1 MFRKS
6 LAVLAVSLAL
16 TAPLCADAVVD
27 WNAIASQVI
36 SAGGRPGPSTLIDFA
51 VVHAAVYDAVQAIDG
66 RYEPYAVEIT
76 GASGSPEAAAAKAAR
91 DVLVNRFPAQAA
103 SIEST
108 YQSYLTA
115 KGLSASD
122 PGIAVG
128 AAAAAGIIELRTGDG
143 AFPATPPPPF
153 TGGGEPGMWRPT
165 PSYLSGAPA
174 GFSPMAASWLGEV
187 KPFAIKSASKFRAK
201 RPPQMKSKEYTRDF
215 NEVKAVGALSGGTRT
230 QEQTEIAYFWSDNT
244 PVQWH
249 RALRGFATASGGN
262 IGDVARLFALAS
274 FAAADAI
281 ITCWE
286 TKIHYNFWRPVTAIQ
301 EAASDGNPD
310 TAPDVTWQPLLNTP
324 NYPDYTSGANNVTGA
339 MTRTLELLYGDDLPL
354 TVTSNSANLPLDK
367 RSRTFPSFSA
377 AADEVVEARIYLGF
391 HFRFADV
398 AAREQGE
405 RIARWIFRNV
415 AQPIGD

>member
-1 MFRKS
+1 
-6 LAVLAVSLAL
+6 
-16 TAPLCADAVVD
+16 
-27 WNAIASQVI
+27 
-36 SAGGRPGPSTLIDFA
+36 
-51 VVHAAVYDAVQAIDG
+51 
-66 RYEPYAVEIT
+66 
-76 GASGSPEAAAAKAAR
+76 
-91 DVLVNRFPAQAA
+91 
-103 SIEST
+103 
-108 YQSYLTA
+108 
-115 KGLSASD
+115 
-122 PGIAVG
+122 
-128 AAAAAGIIELRTGDG
+128 
-143 AFPATPPPPF
+143 
-153 TGGGEPGMWRPT
+153 
-165 PSYLSGAPA
+165 
-174 GFSPMAASWLGEV
+174 MAASWLGEV